1 MKKMK
6 VNNVSELASLFK
18 DDKLFNQALTH
29 RSWLNEHD
37 APAGHNER
45 LEFLGDAVLEYVVSS
60 FLYKKFTK
68 EEEGFLT
75 SLRSNIVN
83 TVNLSIFAKK
93 INLGEAL
100 KLSRGEE
107 NGNGREN
114 ESLLANTV
122 EAVIGALYID
132 SGLPK
137 AESFIQEN
145 LLDNID
151 EKLQEPLKDAKSRL
165 QEIVQSE
172 GLPTPK
178 YNVVSESGPDHDKQ
192 FKVEVSVGNDILAVG
207 EGKSKSRAQQ
217 AAAELAL
224 ANKRNI

>member
-1 MKKMK
+1 MI
-6 VNNVSELASLFK
+6 NSVSDLQNLFINK
-18 DDKLFNQALTH
+18 ALLDQAFTH

-37 APAGHNER
+37 SPGHNER

-60 FLYKKFTK
+60 FLYNEFPD

-75 SLRSNIVN
+75 SLRANIVN
-83 TVNLSIFAKK
+83 TVNLSEFAKK
-93 INLGEAL
+93 VDLGSSL
-100 KLSRGEE
+100 KLSKGEE

-122 EAVIGALYID
+122 EAIIGALFID
-132 SGLPK
+132 RGLDA
-137 AESFIQEN
+137 AETFIKEN
-145 LLDNID
+145 LLID
-151 EKLQEPLKDAKSRL
+151 LESKLKEPLKDAKSRL
-165 QEIVQSE
+165 QELVQAD

-178 YNVVSESGPDHDKQ
+178 YNVIKETGPDHDKEFQ
-192 FKVEVSVGNDILAVG
+192 IEVVVDGKTLAVG

-224 ANKRNI
+224 ANFEANK